1 MNNAIHSMDGVQLSH
16 GEDYIAD
23 NTSILL
29 PGNSV
34 ARDGRGKSRGNGELD
49 KEGRRKS
56 FLYSDGILLNG
67 YNRIQLLQTGFITF

>member
-1 MNNAIHSMDGVQLSH
+1 MVEEI
-16 GEDYIAD
+16 
-23 NTSILL
+23 
-29 PGNSV
+29 P
-34 ARDGRGKSRGNGELD
+34 GNGELD